1 MIDTIKNQIEQ
12 LDDPDFQGIR
22 NWVLLDE
29 VKRREA
35 LPARED
41 AKVGL
46 IKGLADQGEITR
58 PEVATEEA
66 AINGDGVVP
75 AWVDPAGK
83 DHRAY
88 MAGEA
93 VLDDGKIYIN
103 RKSGL
108 NLKRPNSPD
117 SGWELHNPPKEDA
130 PQPEPEAEA
139 PTDDQ
144 ADDQAE
150 DQAEDPAHEETPGA
164 PAWREPQSKTD
175 LYAKGA
181 EVTHQGAQWRSTTDS
196 NRTEPGTDDSWE
208 KIEG

>member
-1 MIDTIKNQIEQ
+1 MIDQIKTNIQE
-12 LDDPDFQGIR
+12 LNDPDFQALR
-22 NWVLLDE
+22 SWVFIDE

-41 AKVGL
+41 AQVGL
-46 IKGLADQGEITR
+46 IKDLADQGEITR
-58 PEVATEEA
+58 PESATEEA

-83 DHRAY
+83 AHRAY

-108 NLKRPNSPD
+108 NFARPNSPD
-117 SGWELHNPPKEDA
+117 SGWELYNPPKETETDTA
-130 PQPEPEAEA
+130 PESVEPEA
-139 PTDDQ
+139 PTDD
-144 ADDQAE
+144 A
-150 DQAEDPAHEETPGA
+150 PGA

-175 LYAKGA
+175 VYAKGT
-181 EVTHQGAQWRSTTDS
+181 EVSHNGAQWRSTDDG
-196 NRTEPGTDDSWE
+196 NRAEPGTDDSWE

>member
-1 MIDTIKNQIEQ
+1 MIDQIKSQIEQ
-12 LDDPDFQGIR
+12 LDEPAFQGLR
-22 NWVLLDE
+22 NWVLFDE

-46 IKGLADQGEITR
+46 IKDLAEQGEITR
-58 PEVATEEA
+58 PDVATEEA

-83 DHRAY
+83 AHRAY
-88 MAGEA
+88 FVGAA
-93 VLDDGKIYIN
+93 VLDDGRIYIN

-108 NLKRPNSPD
+108 NYARPNSPD
-117 SGWELHNPPKEDA
+117 SGWELYNPPKEDA
-130 PQPEPEAEA
+130 PQPEPEVEA
-139 PTDDQ
+139 PTDGE
-144 ADDQAE
+144 AE
-150 DQAEDPAHEETPGA
+150 DQASEEAPST

-175 LYAKGA
+175 VYATGA
-181 EVTHQGAQWRSTTDS
+181 EVSHNGERWRSTVDE
-196 NRTEPGTDDSWE
+196 NRSEPGTDDSWE

>member
-1 MIDTIKNQIEQ
+1 MIDQIKSQIEQ
-12 LDDPDFQGIR
+12 LEEPDFQGLR
-22 NWVLLDE
+22 NWVLFDE

-41 AKVGL
+41 AQVEL
-46 IKGLADQGEITR
+46 IKDLGEQGEITR

-66 AINGDGVVP
+66 AINGNGVVP
-75 AWVDPAGK
+75 PWVDPAGK
-83 DHRAY
+83 AHKAY
-88 MAGEA
+88 FVGAA

-103 RKSGL
+103 RKKGL
-108 NLKRPNSPD
+108 NFARPSAQD
-117 SGWELHNPPKEDA
+117 SGWELYNPPKEDA

-139 PTDDQ
+139 PTDGEAEEQ
-144 ADDQAE
+144 A
-150 DQAEDPAHEETPGA
+150 PEEAPGA

-175 LYAKGA
+175 LYNKGA

-196 NRTEPGTDDSWE
+196 NRAEPGTDTSWE

>member
-1 MIDTIKNQIEQ
+1 MIDQIKTNIQE
-12 LDDPDFQGIR
+12 LNDTDFQALR
-22 NWVLLDE
+22 SWVFMDE
-29 VKRREA
+29 VKRRES

-66 AINGDGVVP
+66 AINGDGVIP
-75 AWVDPAGK
+75 QWVDPAGK

-139 PTDDQ
+139 PTDGE
-144 ADDQAE
+144 AE
-150 DQAEDPAHEETPGA
+150 DQAPEEAPGA

-175 LYAKGA
+175 LYNRGA
-181 EVTHQGAQWRSTTDS
+181 EVSHNGAQWRSTVDD
-196 NRTEPGTDDSWE
+196 NRTEPGVDGSWE
-208 KIEG
+208 KVEG

>member
-1 MIDTIKNQIEQ
+1 MIDQIKSQIEQ
-12 LDDPDFQGIR
+12 LEEPDFQALR
-22 NWVLLDE
+22 NWVLFDE

-41 AKVGL
+41 AQVGL
-46 IKGLADQGEITR
+46 IKDLAEQGEITR

-66 AINGDGVVP
+66 AINGDGIVP
-75 AWVDPAGK
+75 PWVDPAGK
-83 DHRAY
+83 AHKAY
-88 MAGEA
+88 FVGAA
-93 VLDDGKIYIN
+93 VLDDGRIYIN
-103 RKSGL
+103 RKQGL
-108 NLKRPNSPD
+108 NYTRPSDQD
-117 SGWELHNPPKEDA
+117 SGWELYNPPKEDA

-144 ADDQAE
+144 AE
-150 DQAEDPAHEETPGA
+150 DQGTEETLGA

-175 LYAKGA
+175 LYNKGA

-196 NRTEPGTDDSWE
+196 NRAEPGTDTSWE

>member
-1 MIDTIKNQIEQ
+1 MIDQIKSQIEQ
-12 LDDPDFQGIR
+12 LDEPDFQGLR

-41 AKVGL
+41 AQVGL
-46 IKGLADQGEITR
+46 IKDLAEQGEITR
-58 PEVATEEA
+58 PESATEEA
-66 AINGDGVVP
+66 AINGDGIVP

-83 DHRAY
+83 AHKAY
-88 MAGEA
+88 FVGAA
-93 VLDDGKIYIN
+93 VLDDGRIYIN

-108 NLKRPNSPD
+108 NYARPNSLD
-117 SGWELHNPPKEDA
+117 SGWEVYNPPKEDA

-139 PTDDQ
+139 PTDGE
-144 ADDQAE
+144 AE
-150 DQAEDPAHEETPGA
+150 DQAPEETPGA
-164 PAWREPQSKTD
+164 PTWREPQSKTD
-175 LYAKGA
+175 LYGKGA
-181 EVTHQGAQWRSTTDS
+181 EVSHNGAQWRSTADG

>member
-1 MIDTIKNQIEQ
+1 MIDTIKTSIQKLNDQ
-12 LDDPDFQGIR
+12 DFQALR
-22 NWVLLDE
+22 SWVFMDE
-29 VKRREA
+29 VKRRES

-103 RKSGL
+103 RKQGL
-108 NLKRPNSPD
+108 NLKRPNTPD
-117 SGWELHNPPKEDA
+117 SGWEVYNPPKEDA

-144 ADDQAE
+144 AE
-150 DQAEDPAHEETPGA
+150 DQAPEETPGA

-175 LYAKGA
+175 VYAKGA
-181 EVTHQGAQWRSTTDS
+181 EVSHNGARWRSTADG
-196 NRTEPGTDDSWE
+196 NRAEPGTDDSWE